1 MSRLICMIIVVDLI
15 ACSRQEAAESINFGR
30 HVSNQ
35 LKIIFRSW
43 RRELSIGMYMSRIG
57 GGWVGPGGS
66 KFFGPFLQKFTGS
79 LLRNFKYIIGILS
92 SSPVDWHPFWA
103 NWVKGGGL
111 WTCPNVRGTRA
122 WVQAAG
128 WVKPMKQQFTPN
140 SQDCASM
147 R

>member
-92 SSPVDWHPFWA
+92 SSPVDWHPF
-103 NWVKGGGL
+103 
-111 WTCPNVRGTRA
+111 
-122 WVQAAG
+122 
-128 WVKPMKQQFTPN
+128 
-140 SQDCASM
+140 
-147 R
+147 